1 MNNGIGVFV
10 CNQLISWVEEAVI
23 KGLKGLD

>member
-10 CNQLISWVEEAVI
+10 CNQLISWVEEAVMKGM
-23 KGLKGLD
+23 KGLN